1 VQTDP
6 TTGALSA
13 ALRRYSR
20 IVWSPMALIFGSS
33 PPGTAR
39 PPADAGLCR
48 DGCHYVP
55 QRRVEDGK
63 FITCAGVSA
72 GIDMAFALV
81 ARLTD
86 GATAQLV
93 QLAIEYDPPI
103 V

>member
-1 VQTDP
+1 
-6 TTGALSA
+6 
-13 ALRRYSR
+13 
-20 IVWSPMALIFGSS
+20 
-33 PPGTAR
+33 
-39 PPADAGLCR
+39 
-48 DGCHYVP
+48 
-55 QRRVEDGK
+55 VEDGK